1 MKNPD
6 RKIFV
11 ADNQDITRFGVIYL
25 LVQEMGINCVDEAFS
40 KKEILESL
48 KRFPESILIIDY
60 SNLDFE
66 RVEEILIISEKYS
79 KVSFLFISDD
89 YSFDFLKRLIMSE
102 GNFSFLSKDCSS
114 DDFKYCIN
122 KILDNDRFI
131 ARNLYSRIFESIKH
145 VTEEE
150 KTISLLTP
158 MEKMVLQEIAKGKT
172 TKEIAELKNLSFH
185 TINTHRKN
193 IFRKIDVNNVKEAI
207 RYAIRAGLIDM
218 VEYHI

>member
-207 RYAIRAGLIDM
+207 
-218 VEYHI
+218 

>member
-218 VEYHI
+218 VEYNI

>member
-1 MKNPD
+1 
-6 RKIFV
+6 
-11 ADNQDITRFGVIYL
+11 
-25 LVQEMGINCVDEAFS
+25 MGINCVDEAFS

-218 VEYHI
+218 VEYNI